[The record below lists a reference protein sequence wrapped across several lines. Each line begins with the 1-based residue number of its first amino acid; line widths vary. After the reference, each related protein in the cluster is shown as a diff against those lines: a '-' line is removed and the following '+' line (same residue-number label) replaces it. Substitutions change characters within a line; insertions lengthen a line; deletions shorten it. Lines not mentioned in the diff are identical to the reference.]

1 MTRSPRRIPRTLE
14 IIKNYWLQVP
24 DWRFGQLIENVK
36 RFSGKEDL
44 FYIEDQDLIYIFED
58 FFNAY
63 KNDTYIRTT
72 K

>member
-1 MTRSPRRIPRTLE
+1 MTRSPRRIARTLQ

-44 FYIEDQDLIYIFED
+44 FYVEDQDLIYIFED
-58 FFNAY
+58 FFKAY
-63 KNDTYIRTT
+63 QNDTYIRTT